1 MVARRDIESLAKLVF
16 KRLMFS
22 SFLMLALPISTI
34 ADENSSSCLKLGADD
49 GVADFHP
56 LFESLVTSIYRRA
69 GFCAVSISLAPKRA
83 EMMLATGVL
92 DGDWMRAKGFADQSH
107 LGLIEV
113 PIPLFQ
119 LEAVLLASPDN
130 PFNGTP
136 KDMKDRTVGYPAGFY
151 WIEKNLLALG
161 AIPKEIPRGVPVQEL
176 LMRGRFEVF
185 ATDSVR
191 AHPIM
196 QSQGNSQNTVRQTS
210 WEKIPFF
217 HLVHKRHKDKVEA
230 LATEIKNA
238 IDAGEF
244 DHLFALPGLSR
255 IENNLK

>member
-1 MVARRDIESLAKLVF
+1 M
-16 KRLMFS
+16 
-22 SFLMLALPISTI
+22 LPISI
-34 ADENSSSCLKLGADD
+34 AADENNTNCLKLGADD
-49 GVADFHP
+49 GIADFHP
-56 LFESLVTSIYRRA
+56 LFENLVASIYRRA
-69 GFCAVSISLAPKRA
+69 GHCAISISLAPKRV
-83 EMMLATGVL
+83 EMMLATGAL
-92 DGDWMRAKGFADQSH
+92 DGDWMRAKGFADQSR
-107 LGLIEV
+107 LDLIEV

-119 LEAVLLASPDN
+119 LEAVLLTSADSS
-130 PFNGTP
+130 FNGTP

-161 AIPKEIPRGVPVQEL
+161 AIPKEIPSGVPVQEL

-191 AHPIM
+191 AHPIL
-196 QSQGNSQNTVRQTS
+196 QSQGNSQNTIRQTS
-210 WEKIPFF
+210 WEKISFF

-238 IDAGEF
+238 IDVGEF

-255 IENNLK
+255 VENDLN